1 MLIFRIRDFI
11 SVLFFRIIGNM
22 LFRNFGKKVRIVFP
36 LRILG
41 AKFISI
47 DDNVT
52 VQYNGFVAAIK
63 ANEIDPDLLIKNG
76 SLIGNYCHIVCTNK
90 VTIHENVLI
99 ADKVYI
105 SDNLH
110 DYTDILNPIQNQS
123 LKQLKDVEIG
133 SGSWIG
139 ENVCIM
145 GAKIGKNCVIGANSV
160 VNKDIPDY
168 CVAVGSP
175 IVIIKRYC
183 SESKLWELTDKYGNF
198 ISL

>member
-11 SVLFFRIIGNM
+11 SVLFYRVIGKIV
-22 LFRNFGKKVRIVFP
+22 FVDFGKSVRIVFP

-47 DDNVT
+47 NDNVT
-52 VQYNGFVAAIK
+52 LQYNGFLAAIK
-63 ANEIDPDLLIKNG
+63 INETIPQLVIKKG
-76 SLIGNYCHIVCTNK
+76 SLIGNYSHIVCTNK

-110 DYTDILNPIQNQS
+110 DYTDVLIPVQNQS
-123 LKQLKDVEIG
+123 LKQLNDVEIG

-175 IVIIKRYC
+175 IEIIKRYC
-183 SESKLWELTDKYGNF
+183 FESKLWERTDRYGNF
-198 ISL
+198 INS

>member
-47 DDNVT
+47 GDNVT

-63 ANEIDPDLLIKNG
+63 ANEIDPDLLIKKG

-175 IVIIKRYC
+175 VVIIKRYC

-198 ISL
+198 INL